1 MKIYKI
7 TEASE
12 YLGVSINT
20 LKTLANNGKIK
31 SFKTTGE
38 HRRFRQDDLDAYMGV
53 EKEKQEKLTVIYA
66 RCSTAKQKENLE
78 RQKDRLRKHAEAKS
92 YKYMMIDEIASG
104 INEKRNGI
112 HKLIKMCF
120 EGKVERVLIEYKDRL
135 ARFGYEYL
143 DAIFN
148 NLEITVE
155 VVETKKKKYEE
166 ELEVVKQ
173 FLITGDDAA
182 GAAARAAAR
191 CAARAAAL
199 GDEWA
204 AQNHKLHTLLLQ
216 LGR

>member
-38 HRRFRQDDLDAYMGV
+38 HRRFRQEDLDAYMGV

-78 RQKDRLRKHAEAKS
+78 RQKDRLRKHAEAKG
-92 YKYMMIDEIASG
+92 YKYVLIDETASG

-143 DAIFN
+143 DAIFS

-155 VVETKKKKYEE
+155 IMEVKDKKYEE
-166 ELEVVKQ
+166 ELAEDIMKI
-173 FLITGDDAA
+173 LTCYSARYY
-182 GAAARAAAR
+182 GAR
-191 CAARAAAL
+191 
-199 GDEWA
+199 G
-204 AQNHKLHTLLLQ
+204 
-216 LGR
+216 GRKKKIKVENEPVESNGI